1 MELETGLD
9 TGRDT
14 AELEVGDDVRMDDA
28 PATGAGTGMK
38 IVVARDELV
47 AKLGAV
53 SRAVSTRGTVQ
64 VLSGILLSAEGDA
77 LTLAATDME
86 LSLRTTLEAQVD
98 GSGAVVIPGKPL
110 VDIARLLPESEA
122 TIEYRPEQGTVQ
134 ITSGSY
140 SSRLHV
146 FNAEDFPRLPTVS
159 AQLHAV
165 DREALLE
172 TIDRVAR
179 SASRDESRPVLTGIL
194 VRFEAGKLIMVA
206 TDSYR
211 LSVKET
217 ELDEAAP
224 ELEAII
230 PARALTELSRLSG
243 AGETIELGVHENHV
257 VFGIGDTWL
266 TTRRI
271 DGQFPNYKQ
280 LLPET
285 FEVELTLPKGE
296 LADVVRRAA
305 VLALRNSPLR
315 LRLSEGELTV
325 AAQTQ
330 DVGETQE
337 TMPAAYSG
345 EELTIGFNAEFL
357 RDGIDSVVGDD
368 VRLKLINPLRP
379 AILEDAAGDFTYL
392 IMPIRLAG

>member
-1 MELETGLD
+1 METETAGAA
-9 TGRDT
+9 
-14 AELEVGDDVRMDDA
+14 AEPVQGENGTMA
-28 PATGAGTGMK
+28 AMATGTGMK
-38 IVVARDELV
+38 ISVARDELV
-47 AKLGAV
+47 AKLGVV

-64 VLSGILLSAEGDA
+64 VLSGILLSADGGT

-86 LSLRTTLEAQVD
+86 LSLRTTLAADVEGD
-98 GSGAVVIPGKPL
+98 GAVVIPGKPL
-110 VDIARLLPESEA
+110 VELARLLPESEV
-122 TIEYRPEQGTVQ
+122 TIEYRPEEGTVQ
-134 ITSGSY
+134 IVSGSY

-146 FNAEDFPRLPTVS
+146 FNAEDFPRLPAVD
-159 AQLHAV
+159 AQLHSI

-194 VRFEAGKLIMVA
+194 VRFEAGKLVMVA

-217 ELDEAAP
+217 ELGEAAP

-230 PARALTELSRLSG
+230 PARALTELSRLATG
-243 AGETIELGVHENHV
+243 DTVELGVHENHV
-257 VFGIGDTWL
+257 VFGVRSDDETGAWL

-271 DGQFPNYKQ
+271 DGQFPNYRQ

-285 FEVELTLPKGE
+285 FEVELTLPKSE
-296 LADVVRRAA
+296 LADVVRRAS

-315 LRLSEGELTV
+315 LRLAEGELTV
-325 AAQTQ
+325 SAQTQ

-337 TMPAAYSG
+337 TMPAAYTG
-345 EELTIGFNAEFL
+345 EEFVIGFNAEFL
-357 RDGIDSVVGDD
+357 RDGVDSIVGED
-368 VRLKLINPLRP
+368 VRVKLINPLRP

>member
-1 MELETGLD
+1 MEI
-9 TGRDT
+9 DT
-14 AELEVGDDVRMDDA
+14 AGSETIVEGTTPEMS
-28 PATGAGTGMK
+28 TGSRLK
-38 IVVARDELV
+38 IEVARDELV
-47 AKLGAV
+47 AKLGIV

-64 VLSGILLSAEGDA
+64 VLSGILLRTEGGTI
-77 LTLAATDME
+77 TLAATDME
-86 LSLRTTLEAQVD
+86 LSLRTTLDARAEGD
-98 GSGAVVIPGKPL
+98 GAVVIPGKPFAEL
-110 VDIARLLPESEA
+110 ARLLPESDV
-122 TIEYRPEQGTVQ
+122 TLEYKPEEGTVQ
-134 ITSGSY
+134 IVSGSY

-146 FNAEDFPRLPTVS
+146 FNAEDFPRLPAVD
-159 AQLHAV
+159 AQLHAI

-172 TIDRVAR
+172 TIDRVAK

-194 VRFEAGKLIMVA
+194 VRFEAGKLVMVA

-217 ELDEAAP
+217 MLSEAAP

-243 AGETIELGVHENHV
+243 SGDTIDLGVHENHV
-257 VFGIGDTWL
+257 VFGTGDAWL

-271 DGQFPNYKQ
+271 DGQFPNYRQ
-280 LLPET
+280 LLPEA
-285 FEVELTLPKGE
+285 FEVELTLPKAE
-296 LADVVRRAA
+296 LADVVRRAS

-315 LRLSEGELTV
+315 LRLAEGELTV
-325 AAQTQ
+325 SAQTQ

-345 EELTIGFNAEFL
+345 EEFLIGFNAEFL
-357 RDGIDSVVGDD
+357 RDGIDSIVGDD
-368 VRLKLINPLRP
+368 VKLKLINPLRP